1 MSILEIINS
10 GANVSLTI
18 TASDLLEV
26 INCAVT
32 STLREMEQLAIN
44 DKTEAYLT
52 ADEASEMLG
61 VSKVTL
67 WRWSKRGYLMPTEVG
82 GLRKY
87 RKSEIKERFLN
98 GNGTNNQNN

>member
-1 MSILEIINS
+1 MSILDIINS

-18 TASDLLEV
+18 SASDLMEV

-32 STLREMEQLAIN
+32 ATRRELGQSVAS
-44 DKTEAYLT
+44 DKIEAYLT
-52 ADEASEMLG
+52 SDEVAEMIG
-61 VSKVTL
+61 VTKVTL
-67 WRWSKRGYLMPTEVG
+67 WRWAKRGYLVPTEIG

-98 GNGTNNQNN
+98 

>member
-1 MSILEIINS
+1 MSILDIINS

-18 TASDLLEV
+18 SASDLMEV

-32 STLREMEQLAIN
+32 ATRRELEQSVVS
-44 DKTEAYLT
+44 DKIEAYLT
-52 ADEASEMLG
+52 ADEVAEMIG
-61 VSKVTL
+61 VTKVTL
-67 WRWSKRGYLMPTEVG
+67 WRWAKRGYLTPTEIG

-98 GNGTNNQNN
+98 